1 MQEIINHADEQMQ
14 KSLVYLE
21 NSFKKIRTGRAHPSI
36 LDGIVVDYYGIP
48 TPLNQVCNILAEDSH
63 TLSVTP
69 WEKNLVP
76 DIEKAILKS
85 NLGFNPFTQGEVIK
99 LPLPMMTEE
108 TRNQYV
114 KQSRAEAEKAKVAVR
129 NLRRSANDALKKDST
144 LSEDDRHKGSN
155 KIQDITDKF
164 TAKIDAML
172 VKKETELMTI

>member
-21 NSFKKIRTGRAHPSI
+21 NSLKKIRTGRGHPSI
-36 LDGIVVDYYGIP
+36 LDGIVVDYYGTP

-85 NLGFNPFTQGEVIK
+85 NLGFNPFTQGDVIK

-114 KQSRAEAEKAKVAVR
+114 KQSRSEAEKAKVAVR

-144 LSEDDRHKGSN
+144 LSEDDRHKASN

-164 TAKIDAML
+164 IAKIDAML
-172 VKKETELMTI
+172 VKKEKELMTI